1 MRLRLLHNNDSNM
14 GNCPS
19 LYEADNGDI
28 VVQGYEL
35 NDAAARADLHD
46 VLPGENFVVV
56 PRSLLDWYKS
66 NG

>member
-1 MRLRLLHNNDSNM
+1 M